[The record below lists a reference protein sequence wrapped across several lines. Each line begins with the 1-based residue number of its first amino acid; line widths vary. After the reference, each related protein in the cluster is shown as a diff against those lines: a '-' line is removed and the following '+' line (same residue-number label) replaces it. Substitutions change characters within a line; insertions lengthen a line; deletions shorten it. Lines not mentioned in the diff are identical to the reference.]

1 MEIGGL
7 ERRCGA
13 CDGCGVDGVLALVL
27 LGFECETK
35 NKKEEEEKK
44 EETTEI
50 SKKKEERKASI
61 EKKKRI
67 GKIILKKE
75 YKNIIYIKYSV

>member
-1 MEIGGL
+1 M

-27 LGFECETK
+27 LGFERERK

-44 EETTEI
+44 EETTDNE
-50 SKKKEERKASI
+50 KERKKEENKGL
-61 EKKKRI
+61 EKKRL
-67 GKIILKKE
+67 G
-75 YKNIIYIKYSV
+75 